1 MSAEEE
7 LEFKKW
13 NTGIEKREICKV
25 YFTPDDMMK
34 GDASP
39 PHRSAYWIR
48 ANSSGPMRELESHLC
63 GFGQTAVRGV
73 LQRLPAAAECYCLP
87 HQAVEGGQTR
97 WDKNERLRPGGR
109 IALRSSA
116 KTYRSYPQVRK
127 GEYAH
132 QHAKIYY
139 RWPLW
144 AGFSGFL
151 PSRSPEEVGADGIKP
166 QKKEEINRRRAPHAI
181 RKPLGNFLLYTPHAG
196 NYRRASAAPENMDGR
211 NLYQ

>member
-139 RWPLW
+139 RRPFRLSPI
-144 AGFSGFL
+144 AFSG
-151 PSRSPEEVGADGIKP
+151 GIW
-166 QKKEEINRRRAPHAI
+166 RRWDIFTAGS
-181 RKPLGNFLLYTPHAG
+181 GN
-196 NYRRASAAPENMDGR
+196 
-211 NLYQ
+211 